1 MQGSIYA
8 KAVPAKAFEK
18 MLAQGV
24 LTPPKAIAHKKPVV
38 ERRKYYRFQFPA
50 YVKGFMTIIEMNEQK
65 INIGYTPIIIENI
78 SLGGMK
84 IRSSLKLPVN
94 QTMKFKFS
102 FILMNQSF
110 NLEGTFRWTLEEKY
124 QIYSYGVA
132 FNLTQEDEGKLA
144 PIINRMTTLH
154 NNHEKIEG
162 TPFMYEDIEAY
173 FKK

>member
-1 MQGSIYA
+1 
-8 KAVPAKAFEK
+8 
-18 MLAQGV
+18 
-24 LTPPKAIAHKKPVV
+24 
-38 ERRKYYRFQFPA
+38 
-50 YVKGFMTIIEMNEQK
+50 
-65 INIGYTPIIIENI
+65 
-78 SLGGMK
+78 MK